1 MKRFR
6 KVISVTLSSMLLL
19 SFGMTANASAST
31 EEKTDQA
38 IQAASNVQLTTDKE
52 SVIKQLTRA
61 DKPESI
67 TDSVYTITENINL
80 ATPQKSEL
88 KKRVTPSLK
97 ASLKSTSVKAAADV
111 ATATSATYSGT
122 ITEEGGTQFLYPI
135 YLQPGEL
142 LQAQLD
148 GPFSAQLDYNLY
160 LYEFDMTTGDI
171 NSNPIDVSNYGTY
184 VNNYEQGAASL
195 PENVGARNTTGA
207 NKAYAIAV
215 HAKKG
220 SSINDPFYLTVAVS
234 SNYDAYEPDDSA
246 FHAYNFTV
254 NDKGSSINFRTIHSG
269 IDNDWY
275 QVTVPASRNYDALN
289 VKLDSTSESY
299 GYKAEVYAALTG
311 NQMVLLP
318 QTNHNVTLN
327 TGTYYVRVYST
338 SQYSADHVY
347 TLAIN
352 PVLRAGKIEI
362 TGYNSNGYYDYP
374 TYSYGRHYRINGGSN
389 LIVNGV
395 VKTTDGQLV
404 PNAPVTVVW
413 LDKNWSEGSGNRTRT
428 ASTYTNNNGTF
439 SVTLALPQSTGK
451 NVEYISAIGS
461 THYFDL
467 TGVAAQVDGT
477 SISTTDIVYLFAYSL
492 RN

>member
-1 MKRFR
+1 MQRFK
-6 KVISVTLSSMLLL
+6 KVVSVTLSSMLLL
-19 SFGMTANASAST
+19 SFGMTANASASP
-31 EEKTDQA
+31 EVKTDQA
-38 IQAASNVQLTTDKE
+38 IQAVSNVQLTTDKE
-52 SVIKQLTRA
+52 SVIEQLTRA
-61 DKPESI
+61 DKPASI

-80 ATPQKSEL
+80 ATPQKSVL

-97 ASLKSTSVKAAADV
+97 ASANSVSSKAAATV
-111 ATATSATYSGT
+111 ATASTATYSGT

-148 GPFSAQLDYNLY
+148 GPFSAQLDYDLY
-160 LYEFDMTTGDI
+160 LYEFDMATGDI
-171 NSNPIDVSNYGTY
+171 NSNPIDVSNYGNY

-195 PENVGARNTTGA
+195 PENVGARNSIGA
-207 NKAYAIAV
+207 EKAYALAV

-220 SSINDPFYLTVAVS
+220 ASINDLFYLTVAVS

-254 NDKGSSINFRTIHSG
+254 NDKGSSINFRTIHSAK
-269 IDNDWY
+269 DNDWY

-327 TGTYYVRVYST
+327 TGIYYVRVHST
-338 SQYSADHVY
+338 SQYSADHLY
-347 TLAIN
+347 TLSIK

-374 TYSYGRHYRINGGSN
+374 TYSYGRHYRINGGSS

-413 LDKNWSEGSGNRTRT
+413 LDKNWSESSGNRTRT
-428 ASTYTNNNGTF
+428 ASTYTDDSGKF
-439 SVTLALPQSTGK
+439 SVTLSLPQSTGK
-451 NVEYISAIGS
+451 NVDYISEIGS
-461 THYFDL
+461 THYYDL

-477 SISTTDIVYLFAYSL
+477 SISATDIVYLFAYSL